1 MPERIGEYEIRGEI
15 GKGGFG
21 KVYRGFDP
29 TVGRLVAIKVLSSG
43 GDASTLARFRTEA
56 TAAGNLNHKN
66 IVTVFEFGEDQG
78 TFFLVMEYL
87 EGRDLQHVMPDAGSL
102 KLVDKMNI
110 MSQVAEG
117 LQCAH
122 QHGIVHRDVKPA
134 NIMLLADGTVKIM
147 DFGIARLT
155 HADSARLTQSGFLM
169 GTLTYMAP
177 ELLNG

>member
-1 MPERIGEYEIRGEI
+1 MPDRIGKYEIRGEI

-43 GDASTLARFRTEA
+43 GDPSLLARFRTEA

-66 IVTVFEFGEDQG
+66 IVTVFEFGEDHG
-78 TFFLVMEYL
+78 TFYLVMEYL
-87 EGRDLQHVMPDAGSL
+87 EGRDLQHVMPDANSL

-117 LQCAH
+117 CSAPINTASYT
-122 QHGIVHRDVKPA
+122 G
-134 NIMLLADGTVKIM
+134 MLS
-147 DFGIARLT
+147 RLT
-155 HADSARLTQSGFLM
+155 SCCFPT
-169 GTLTYMAP
+169 AP
-177 ELLNG
+177 